1 LNNTPILVGRS
12 TKRKDYKMKK
22 TLLVSLAIIICFT
35 FFGCTSL
42 SEVSDEEH
50 ATSDEFVTMVEI
62 HDEAVNLHIF
72 TYYRNILTDVVYI
85 ATYYSDGG
93 GLVEMTDPETNQPLT
108 YDKFCELYE
117 AKRGPIK

>member
-1 LNNTPILVGRS
+1 
-12 TKRKDYKMKK
+12 MKK
-22 TLLVSLAIIICFT
+22 TLLVSLAMIICFT
-35 FFGCTSL
+35 FAGCTSL

-50 ATSDEFVTMVEI
+50 VISDGFVTMVEI
-62 HDEAVNLHIF
+62 HDEAVDFQIF
-72 TYYRNILTDVVYI
+72 TYYRNILTDVVYV

-117 AKRGPIK
+117 AKGGTLK